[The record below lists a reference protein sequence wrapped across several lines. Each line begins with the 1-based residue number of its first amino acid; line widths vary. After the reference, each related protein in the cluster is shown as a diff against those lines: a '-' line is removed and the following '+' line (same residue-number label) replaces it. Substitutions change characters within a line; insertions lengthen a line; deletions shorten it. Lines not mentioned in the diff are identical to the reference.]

1 MDEWQYF
8 RERILI
14 GMALLVAVPDLPCR
28 TRGRDSAPWRTAEGH
43 RTKPHERRCVSLGR
57 LTPAVLF
64 QSNNNAVTKPELQ
77 PILKVDDRQRLARE
91 RRVEHEKQIAARES
105 YWLEKEEKA
114 RQHYEK
120 HLEERKKKL
129 EEQRVK
135 EERRRAAVDEKRKQR
150 LEEDK
155 ERHEAVVR
163 RTMERSQKPKQKS
176 NRWSWGGT
184 LQTSTSMNSSDPDRR
199 SVSTVN
205 LSKHVDPAI
214 SKRLSSSSAT
224 LMNTPDRA
232 RRRQLSPW
240 ETSVVSRL
248 LTPTHSFLARSKSTA
263 ALSGDS
269 VMPICPRS
277 ASCSP
282 ISPQPYKTTMS
293 RSGERPKLFVLA
305 PDSAGRRRTTN
316 SMNDKKEKDRHN
328 EMAATLLNA
337 SFNIKRSPSPSIPK
351 ARSPT
356 PSPVWPS
363 QKTSAS
369 IPSMPKQ
376 TTTSPNTPKVSP
388 SSPRPPSP
396 GNVRPMKRD
405 VHEMEN
411 ESGKRTAEN
420 TNLKALPLCPAV
432 VTEQSFSEKE
442 TCQESTPTLPSPL
455 PSTLL
460 PSAISNK
467 MSAGTNNPEE
477 ATRILTEKRRI
488 AREQR
493 EREEQERR
501 EREVEERQKKEEMAR
516 RMAEER
522 ARRDEELHQQEAERK
537 QKEEEEKK
545 EKEEQL
551 LRLVEEKEQKTKDEV
566 ARLQKQRE
574 EETRQREEAERIRLE
589 REKHFQREE
598 QERLERKKR
607 LEEIMKRTR
616 RSETT
621 EKQSN
626 KQRNGEI
633 SRTAHDTATPHVE
646 SELESHSQYAVNPL
660 RNGETE
666 LPSQMPISDQLT
678 DAVDSQKT
686 EKQLNENGVSM
697 KNEDFEEFINLPV
710 GTKPSKVNS
719 FNSDGSNIPDI
730 PFNPILAFEKTESLG
745 QLAQVDNVQT
755 QQTAEVI

>member
-1 MDEWQYF
+1 MA
-8 RERILI
+8 ERVS
-14 GMALLVAVPDLPCR
+14 GAETFETVAVPDLPCR

-184 LQTSTSMNSSDPDRR
+184 LQTSTSMNSS
-199 SVSTVN
+199 
-205 LSKHVDPAI
+205 
-214 SKRLSSSSAT
+214 
-224 LMNTPDRA
+224 A

-263 ALSGDS
+263 ALSGD
-269 VMPICPRS
+269 S